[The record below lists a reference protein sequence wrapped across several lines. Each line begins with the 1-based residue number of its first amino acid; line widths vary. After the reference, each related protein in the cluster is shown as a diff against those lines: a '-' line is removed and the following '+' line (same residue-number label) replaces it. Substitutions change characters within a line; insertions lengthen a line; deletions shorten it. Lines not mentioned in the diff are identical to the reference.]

1 MRVHS
6 SLLALAVFLFAAIA
20 VHAQDTSVADCNKV
34 KELPTYKTCF
44 AAKEKAGAPSGV
56 SITCAGARAQFECIG
71 AEGQSAVD
79 KCCKAGTAM
88 LNSYT
93 TTWTTNNC
101 TGTIG
106 TYCKAAAAAAA
117 TDPLASSSTGC
128 FKGFIGAWKAESGC
142 TCHSTCRTCSKGEG
156 AAAPTEKDCLAC
168 KGTAKLTVVQ
178 QADKSGTCTSAASML
193 QAGAVVSALLA
204 FVVALASA

>member
-88 LNSYT
+88 LNSYDQQLY
-93 TTWTTNNC
+93 WHNRDILQSRCCCCCDRPSGQFINRVLQ
-101 TGTIG
+101 GIHRRLEG
-106 TYCKAAAAAAA
+106 RIRLHV
-117 TDPLASSSTGC
+117 PL
-128 FKGFIGAWKAESGC
+128 
-142 TCHSTCRTCSKGEG
+142 
-156 AAAPTEKDCLAC
+156 D
-168 KGTAKLTVVQ
+168 V
-178 QADKSGTCTSAASML
+178 
-193 QAGAVVSALLA
+193 
-204 FVVALASA
+204 